1 MELDE
6 IYDLFLLFDIKILN
20 SLAKHT
26 NSILGELNKLRVIE
40 ADFSFFV
47 DL

>member
-1 MELDE
+1 MNLDE
-6 IYDLFLLFDIKILN
+6 VYNLFLLFDIKILN
-20 SLAKHT
+20 SLT
-26 NSILGELNKLRVIE
+26 NQINSNLGEIHKLRVIE